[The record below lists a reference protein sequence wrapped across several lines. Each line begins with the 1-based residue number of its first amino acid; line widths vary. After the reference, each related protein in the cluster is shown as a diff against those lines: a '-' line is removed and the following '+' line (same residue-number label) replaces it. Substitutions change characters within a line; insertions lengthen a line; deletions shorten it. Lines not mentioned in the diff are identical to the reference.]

1 MTEVQALIQLLCTGQ
16 APLPSTAPAAPT
28 DQLVRLLSLAEVLG
42 LSLTG
47 LTARTSQG
55 RVIHIQEQ
63 SRENQPG
70 HSSERSKTPPLPDS
84 QKFRRSS
91 QQQEMVKVRQPSC
104 SDDSR
109 RHSVGLA
116 ARKDLHLKAQDSSS
130 DPSRKSLDQT
140 RKVYPTEQNEETRL
154 TSKPLDIT
162 NELERRLTNSQEKT
176 SASSKP
182 SLLSSTRKKISSS
195 SRLSQHSSHF
205 PFLRPRSPNSP
216 PPGPQA
222 RVIMSNTALLDLMEI
237 KKEVVDDEVVS
248 ELEGREEEVSDEGEE
263 EEYPDMDNYGR
274 NYVCCK
280 CAKGFT
286 FAKSFN
292 WHMSRCQGGEGK
304 GRETVNSLGKRETPV
319 LKNENGDL
327 KTNLVKT
334 KAQTSREST
343 PRRQRSVTPQTKE
356 KIERNGAKNT
366 TNQQRERS
374 VTPRGKVTLSKIQL
388 AGPSP
393 RKKEL
398 EKKIQLKKR
407 KTERSES
414 KSPPDK
420 KSKRRPVA
428 SSTGSTSSPESK
440 KSQKS
445 KSPQKVPPHPTLKG
459 AAARKKIDLAK
470 KLALKKSQKEVAAKK
485 VDLAK
490 KVALTKSQEKVAAAV
505 GRPYR
510 GACGRCVKCRLPDC
524 GKCAA
529 CVAGVQGL
537 RGCVR
542 KVCRNKG
549 RRSVIG
555 ST

>member
-1 MTEVQALIQLLCTGQ
+1 MG
-16 APLPSTAPAAPT
+16 
-28 DQLVRLLSLAEVLG
+28 
-42 LSLTG
+42 
-47 LTARTSQG
+47 
-55 RVIHIQEQ
+55 
-63 SRENQPG
+63 
-70 HSSERSKTPPLPDS
+70 
-84 QKFRRSS
+84 
-91 QQQEMVKVRQPSC
+91 
-104 SDDSR
+104 
-109 RHSVGLA
+109 
-116 ARKDLHLKAQDSSS
+116 
-130 DPSRKSLDQT
+130 
-140 RKVYPTEQNEETRL
+140 VYSTEQDEENRP

-182 SLLSSTRKKISSS
+182 SLLPSTRKKISSS

-280 CAKGFT
+280 CAKGFN

-319 LKNENGDL
+319 LKNEKGDS
-327 KTNLVKT
+327 KTNLEKT
-334 KAQTSREST
+334 KAQNSREST

-356 KIERNGAKNT
+356 SSKRNGAKNT

-407 KTERSES
+407 KAERSES

-420 KSKRRPVA
+420 KSKRRQVA
-428 SSTGSTSSPESK
+428 SSTGLTSPPESK

-445 KSPQKVPPHPTLKG
+445 KSPLKVPPHPTIKG
-459 AAARKKIDLAK
+459 TVARKLTSP
-470 KLALKKSQKEVAAKK
+470 KSWH
-485 VDLAK
+485 
-490 KVALTKSQEKVAAAV
+490 
-505 GRPYR
+505 
-510 GACGRCVKCRLPDC
+510 
-524 GKCAA
+524 
-529 CVAGVQGL
+529 
-537 RGCVR
+537 
-542 KVCRNKG
+542 
-549 RRSVIG
+549 
-555 ST
+555 

>member
-1 MTEVQALIQLLCTGQ
+1 MQALIQLLCTGQ

-70 HSSERSKTPPLPDS
+70 HSPERSKTPPLPDS

-91 QQQEMVKVRQPSC
+91 QQQELVKVRQPSC

-109 RHSVGLA
+109 RHSIGLA
-116 ARKDLHLKAQDSSS
+116 ARKDLTLKAQDRSS

-140 RKVYPTEQNEETRL
+140 RKVYPTEQNEEIRL

-319 LKNENGDL
+319 LKNEKGDS
-327 KTNLVKT
+327 KTNLEKT

-356 KIERNGAKNT
+356 KNESSKTNGAKNI

-393 RKKEL
+393 RKREL
-398 EKKIQLKKR
+398 EKKIQLKKL
-407 KTERSES
+407 KPERSES

-428 SSTGSTSSPESK
+428 SSTGSTSPTESK

-445 KSPQKVPPHPTLKG
+445 KSPQKAPLHPTLKG
-459 AAARKKIDLAK
+459 AVARKKIDLAK
-470 KLALKKSQKEVAAKK
+470 KLALKKSQKEVVAKK

-490 KVALTKSQEKVAAAV
+490 KVVLTKSQEKVAAAV

-549 RRSVIG
+549 RRSVRG